1 VQVTVSSDNSGSVMF
16 DVLNEL
22 MEDVQGASI
31 TFQHQKLYELTY
43 RTTTASDGTVMVA
56 DIPEGRYTYNVSA
69 TGHLPASGVF
79 TVEPGI
85 VTAAPVAM
93 QVDLV
98 NIEWS
103 VTPVVIEDRYEI
115 TITQT
120 FETNVPAP
128 VLIVE
133 PPKVDLP
140 EMAPGEVF
148 QGEFKVTNYGLVGV
162 YDVALEFP
170 GSFGEYDVE
179 VLAGAVPDTIGAMES
194 VTVPYR
200 ITRRAQTASVSGAA
214 SLYDE
219 VSGYGGV
226 ACHGSA
232 NITMNAKYTA
242 CPNSAQETI
251 MNKSVWHHI
260 TFVDYGT
267 DCGSSVII
275 PDSGGGTYTGPG
287 LWQYQSGGGLE
298 GGNYISELLGL
309 GNPCCGKN
317 ACAPCDSDGD
327 GTDDGVCVGNMCTA
341 LEAFQE
347 CRDGAIV
354 DKTDDPASMDVELVG
369 EPEKDPNFVSWGTM
383 EVKYKVT
390 PESVKATDYKVEV
403 ATGTPTRDGHNGL
416 GKSAPKIVSHDA
428 TNKSVKFSVGV
439 TGGNTNGSKAKAKPL
454 AVELKF
460 LTTGGEL
467 IKKFLLEQDERNVIR
482 EEYRAFGVSESK
494 IPSESD
500 FNEQLN
506 EEYGVSLTYDR
517 NNVPRGEIINSIL
530 DVVSGV
536 SGYSKSLLT
545 STYRTPYR
553 NMSIAGGYS
562 NNDLYAKAM
571 SRHVWSSAADV
582 DSPDDYRILTKGIW
596 KKANSSDVIG
606 QINVESKDSLLK
618 DLLETIIES
627 TTGRE
632 IYDEDNQIHI
642 LEVRFNNDIR
652 SHSENYTVVY
662 MKEYKGNKNV
672 WAKIKYGWYF
682 CDEQQTHCELPY
694 NTEEYQLSADNWE
707 HIGNVIHLQKEVGS
721 DYWGFTK

>member
-1 VQVTVSSDNSGSVMF
+1 
-16 DVLNEL
+16 
-22 MEDVQGASI
+22 
-31 TFQHQKLYELTY
+31 
-43 RTTTASDGTVMVA
+43 
-56 DIPEGRYTYNVSA
+56 
-69 TGHLPASGVF
+69 
-79 TVEPGI
+79 
-85 VTAAPVAM
+85 
-93 QVDLV
+93 
-98 NIEWS
+98 
-103 VTPVVIEDRYEI
+103 
-115 TITQT
+115 
-120 FETNVPAP
+120 
-128 VLIVE
+128 
-133 PPKVDLP
+133 
-140 EMAPGEVF
+140 
-148 QGEFKVTNYGLVGV
+148 
-162 YDVALEFP
+162 
-170 GSFGEYDVE
+170 
-179 VLAGAVPDTIGAMES
+179 
-194 VTVPYR
+194 
-200 ITRRAQTASVSGAA
+200 VSGAA

-439 TGGNTNGSKAKAKPL
+439 TPGNTNGSTAKAKPL

-460 LTTGGEL
+460 LTTGGAL
-467 IKKFLLEQDERNVIR
+467 IKKFLLQQDDRNVIR
-482 EEYRAFGVSESK
+482 EEYRAF
-494 IPSESD
+494 
-500 FNEQLN
+500 
-506 EEYGVSLTYDR
+506 EYGTKPVRDDFDGKLKDEYYAGTRVYTAED
-517 NNVPRGEIINSIL
+517 VPHGDHLNTMIGKL
-530 DVVSGV
+530 PSG
-536 SGYSKSLLT
+536 KFQLT
-545 STYRTPYR
+545 STYRNPFYQGTFR
-553 NMSIAGGYS
+553 
-562 NNDLYAKAM
+562 AKTT
-571 SRHVWSSAADV
+571 SRHPWSGAMDV
-582 DSPDDYRILTKGIW
+582 DGVSPDYQGTLLDTW
-596 KKANSSDVIG
+596 EVINNEG
-606 QINVESKDSLLK
+606 MFPQALVESNDNLLINRLYEI
-618 DLLETIIES
+618 LLEAISPDIIKNSIMINKVTINGNER
-627 TTGRE
+627 G
-632 IYDEDNQIHI
+632 HG
-642 LEVRFNNDIR
+642 ND
-652 SHSENYTVVY
+652 YTVVWS
-662 MKEYKGNKNV
+662 KRDSSSSNKG
-672 WAKIKYGWYF
+672 WALLEFSYATDCTTSCNIYIETYVLSLDDWNGIAGNLHIQDTKYY
-682 CDEQQTHCELPY
+682 
-694 NTEEYQLSADNWE
+694 EE
-707 HIGNVIHLQKEVGS
+707 
-721 DYWGFTK
+721 GFKQ